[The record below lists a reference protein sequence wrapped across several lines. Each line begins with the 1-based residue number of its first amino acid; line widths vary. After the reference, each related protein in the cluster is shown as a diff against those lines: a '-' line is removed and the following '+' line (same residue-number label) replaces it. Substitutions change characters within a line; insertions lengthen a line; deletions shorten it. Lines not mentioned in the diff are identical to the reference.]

1 MTVPAPSRLN
11 HSYCSPSVN
20 VKDHFTCF
28 EYDELK
34 EIADAFNK
42 YIQKNRECP
51 RQKRKDKKTCG
62 NLRLIDTKQNKSG
75 LWKSIYKRL
84 KYVCPY
90 EYCWVDLDFINEIDD
105 ESLREKIQYFTFK
118 PKMTRT
124 QNSWLSTQDINNV
137 LQQYQE
143 IFPSFKFLGALPSD
157 FYKVTQVDYTQTFNY
172 NRIGMVFN
180 LDTHNQPGSHW
191 VAFLIDNR
199 SKTLEYYDSAGKL
212 PNKNIQG
219 FIDLVSD
226 YIKSNGIN
234 YKICYNS
241 TKHQFQNNE
250 CGVYAIYFLVQRL
263 LGFDFDYIT
272 KNVIKDKQ
280 MNRFRKVL
288 FRPRK

>member
-1 MTVPAPSRLN
+1 M
-11 HSYCSPSVN
+11 SYCSPSVN
-20 VKDHFTCF
+20 VKDHYTCF
-28 EYDELK
+28 EYDELR
-34 EIADAFNK
+34 EIAEAFNS
-42 YIQKNRECP
+42 YIQKNRICP
-51 RQKRKDKKTCG
+51 RSNVRKGKGKSKKCG
-62 NLRLIDTKQNKSG
+62 NLRLIEISNKNKRE
-75 LWKSIYKRL
+75 LWSSIYRRL

-90 EYCWVDLDFINEIDD
+90 EYCWVDLDFIKEIDD

-124 QNSWLSTQDINNV
+124 QNAWLSTQDINNV

-143 IFPSFKFLGALPSD
+143 ILPSFKFLGALPSD
-157 FYKVTQVDYTQTFNY
+157 FYKVTRVDYTQTFNY
-172 NRIGMVFN
+172 NRIGIVFN
-180 LDTHNQPGSHW
+180 LDMHNQPGSHW
-191 VAFLIDNR
+191 VAFLIDNQ
-199 SKTLEYYDSAGKL
+199 SKTLEYYDSAGKR
-212 PNKNIQG
+212 PNRNIQG
-219 FIDLVSD
+219 FIDLLQK
-226 YIKSNGIN
+226 YIQSQGRD

-288 FRPRK
+288 FRPKK